1 MPNRKES
8 PDGYG
13 ARYVSAVQEAR
24 EVTTSDFQIDT
35 IVSWIREGKGRFASK
50 ITGIRNALEAGDK
63 DKASQIKLTLPAVMF
78 SGTFSKRSSKNLK
91 QHSGMICMDFDKLDN
106 PEEYLDQLRFD
117 PHVVMAFIS
126 PSGKGLKV
134 VMAIPPQE
142 DTHREA
148 FESCKRYMATYELEA
163 DESGKDV
170 SRLCFLSHDPEIHY
184 APDAVE
190 LPLMLTSEPTHIDEP
205 SITGDRVGDRFNQSP
220 SARDKTASS
229 LSKAGWTIGRS
240 NGDRTYCTR
249 AGKQRGISG
258 EIRSDGSFF
267 CYSDNASPL
276 EPNGNYSAFALTT
289 YLDFGG
295 DFKEATKALSA
306 EYGDNSPNVSSRDYF
321 NKKVPEVET
330 TEDGDEDET
339 PKRSIPLWQDAD
351 IPDDLDKQIRMEY
364 PVLID
369 GLLHRGTKM
378 VLGGGSKSYK
388 TWTLINLGLSIA
400 GGHEWFGRQCVSTN
414 EDVIFLNFEVP
425 HKFFLQRIRSI
436 CKARQIDVPKNFKVW
451 SLRGISNDLTEIL
464 QAMKGNLKNG
474 LSFMCID
481 PIYKALGDKDENSAG
496 DIGLMMAEVEAI
508 VEQTGAAVAFG
519 AHYSKGNQAEKDPLD
534 RISGSGVF
542 ARDPDTIM
550 GLTAHEEQDCFTVHA
565 ALRNFPNIE
574 PFVVQWEF
582 PVMSARDDLN
592 PHALR
597 KPNQKASRT
606 SVEELIREAG
616 ATGIRPFQLKDE
628 AKEKLNI
635 GARTVERYTKELE
648 KSNIISKV
656 SGCWFMT
663 HS

>member
-1 MPNRKES
+1 MQNSKRSPN
-8 PDGYG
+8 GYG

-24 EVTTSDFQIDT
+24 EVKTNDFEIET
-35 IVSWIREGKGRFASK
+35 IVSWIREGKGKFASK
-50 ITGIRNALEAGDK
+50 IKSIRSALESGDK

-78 SGTFSKRSSKNLK
+78 SGTFEKRSSKNLTE
-91 QHSGMICMDFDKLDN
+91 HSGLICMDFDKLDN
-106 PEEYLDQLRFD
+106 PDEYIDKLRFD
-117 PHVVMAFIS
+117 PHVVMAFVS
-126 PSGKGLKV
+126 PSNRGVKV
-134 VMAIPPQE
+134 VMAIPN
-142 DTHREA
+142 DSDIHRDM
-148 FESCKRYMATYELEA
+148 FDSCKRYMSTYGLEA

-170 SRLCFLSHDPEIHY
+170 SRLCFLSYDPEIHY

-190 LPLMLTSEPTHIDEP
+190 LPFMPEVPKIHEPT
-205 SITGDRVGDRFNQSP
+205 SMGSDRVGDRFNQSP
-220 SARDKTASS
+220 SARDNTASS

-249 AGKQRGISG
+249 AGKERGISG
-258 EIRSDGSFF
+258 ELRNDGSFF
-267 CYSDNASPL
+267 CYSDNAFPL

-289 YLDFGG
+289 YLDYNG
-295 DFKEATKALSA
+295 DFKEATKSLSA
-306 EYGDNSPNVSSRDYF
+306 EYGDNNTTVSSREYF
-321 NKKVPEVET
+321 NKQVPNDSDDN
-330 TEDGDEDET
+330 TEEATARRE
-339 PKRSIPLWQDAD
+339 IPLWQNAD
-351 IPDDLDKQIRMEY
+351 IPEDLDKQIRMEY
-364 PVLID
+364 PVLVD

-388 TWTLINLGLSIA
+388 TWTLINLAISIA
-400 GGHEWFGRQCVSTN
+400 GGHEWFGKQCVSTD

-436 CKARQIDVPKNFKVW
+436 CMARDIEVPKNFKVW
-451 SLRGISNDLTEIL
+451 SLRGVSNDLVEIL
-464 QAMKGNLKNG
+464 QAMNGNLNNG
-474 LSFMCID
+474 LAFMCID

-496 DIGLMMAEVEAI
+496 DIGNLMSEVEAI

-550 GLTAHEEQDCFTVHA
+550 GLTAHEEPNCFTVHA
-565 ALRNFPNIE
+565 ALRNFPNVE
-574 PFVVQWEF
+574 PFVVEWDF

-592 PHALR
+592 PHALK

-606 SVEELIREAG
+606 SVEELIRGAG

-635 GARTVERYTKELE
+635 GARTVERYTKDLE
-648 KSNIISKV
+648 KSKIISKV
-656 SGCWFMT
+656 GGCWFMT
-663 HS
+663 HR